1 MKVLFDTSVLIA
13 ALIDSHANHVR
24 AFPWLLKAKRG
35 EIEGCI
41 GTHTLAELYAILT
54 SLPVQKKV
62 SSTDVWRLIQDSVLS
77 SFEIVQLTKDD
88 YQFVLESLAQNGIR
102 GGTTYDALIAHA
114 AYKTNVD
121 KLLTLNQSHFKR
133 VYPAIA
139 SIIEEPT

>member
-1 MKVLFDTSVLIA
+1 MKVLFDSSVLVA
-13 ALIDSHANHVR
+13 ALIDSHANHAR

-54 SLPVQKKV
+54 SLPVQKNV
-62 SSTDVWRLIQDSVLS
+62 PSTEVWRLIQDSVLS

-88 YQFVLESLAQNGIR
+88 YQFVLESLSQNNIR

-114 AYKTNVD
+114 AYKANAD

-133 VYPAIA
+133 VYPTLAN
-139 SIIEEPT
+139 IIEEPA